1 MSLAASDRSKQP
13 DNRTT
18 MELGKVLPK
27 TAEVRDGHLF
37 IGGVD
42 MVELAKQQGT
52 ALYVFDQAD
61 LEDRMRTFR
70 SAFES
75 RYPNSGI
82 IFASK
87 AFQNKEMVRL
97 LAREGLFMDSSGGGE
112 LACAL
117 ACGKNP
123 KNVFL
128 HGNNKTER
136 ELREAIPLRFRER
149 RPAGRHRLGVGDVL
163 VHERPVDG
171 IIEHHRHEFV
181 AVLPAGVVKVA

>member
-1 MSLAASDRSKQP
+1 
-13 DNRTT
+13 

-27 TAEVRDGHLF
+27 TAEVHDGHLF

-87 AFQNKEMVRL
+87 A
-97 LAREGLFMDSSGGGE
+97 LFIWP
-112 LACAL
+112 AL
-117 ACGKNP
+117 NWS
-123 KNVFL
+123 
-128 HGNNKTER
+128 
-136 ELREAIPLRFRER
+136 
-149 RPAGRHRLGVGDVL
+149 
-163 VHERPVDG
+163 
-171 IIEHHRHEFV
+171 
-181 AVLPAGVVKVA
+181 